1 MALSVEMNNE
11 PFYLSI
17 HIDSFQY
24 GNRNVFS
31 DFSYV
36 FQGPGLYILQGK
48 NGSGKSTLLSIL
60 AGKIKCTKGS
70 LSYQNTEIT
79 ERNRESYSSSNV
91 SYLTQDSLFFLTYL
105 SLTMSCSLTL

>member
-1 MALSVEMNNE
+1 M
-11 PFYLSI
+11 
-17 HIDSFQY
+17 
-24 GNRNVFS
+24 FS

-91 SYLTQDSLFFLTYL
+91 SYLTQDSLFFPDISLLDNVMLPYL
-105 SLTMSCSLTL
+105 VKDKEKARFDSLCREFGM